1 MPNLAEFHDTA
12 PLMSGSPSQVLSGIK
27 DWSGIVTEQASGK
40 EVLDRAQLVGTHLVG
55 RGDQKTARLVPNSA
69 FRHKS

>member
-1 MPNLAEFHDTA
+1 
-12 PLMSGSPSQVLSGIK
+12 MSGGPSQVLSGIK